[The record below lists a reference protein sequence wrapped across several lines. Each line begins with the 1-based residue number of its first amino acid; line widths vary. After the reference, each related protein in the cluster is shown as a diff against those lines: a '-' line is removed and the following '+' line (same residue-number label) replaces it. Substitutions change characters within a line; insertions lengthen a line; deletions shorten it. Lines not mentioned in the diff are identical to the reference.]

1 MQENELKELQ
11 RGEGVQVVLGEELQ
25 EELAGEELQ
34 EELAGEELQ
43 EELAGEELQE
53 ELAGD
58 LQEDVR
64 QYDAK
69 LPPFFIPISL
79 NHFEI

>member
-1 MQENELKELQ
+1 MQGNELKELQ
-11 RGEGVQVVLGEELQ
+11 REEGLQVVLGEELH
-25 EELAGEELQ
+25 EELAGEELH
-34 EELAGEELQ
+34 EELAGEELH
-43 EELAGEELQE
+43 E

-58 LQEDVR
+58 LQEDVP

-69 LPPFFIPISL
+69 PPPFFIPISL

>member
-1 MQENELKELQ
+1 MHKHVQKEQEKLQ
-11 RGEGVQVVLGEELQ
+11 GGEGVQVVLGEQLQ
-25 EELAGEELQ
+25 EELAGEQ
-34 EELAGEELQ
+34 
-43 EELAGEELQE
+43 LQE

-58 LQEDVR
+58 LQEDVP

-69 LPPFFIPISL
+69 PPPFFIPISL

>member
-11 RGEGVQVVLGEELQ
+11 REEGVQVVLGEELH
-25 EELAGEELQ
+25 EELAGEGLH
-34 EELAGEELQ
+34 
-43 EELAGEELQE
+43 E

-58 LQEDVR
+58 LQEDVP

-69 LPPFFIPISL
+69 PPLIFYSNFAKL
-79 NHFEI
+79 L

>member
-34 EELAGEELQ
+34 EELAG
-43 EELAGEELQE
+43 
-53 ELAGD
+53 D

-69 LPPFFIPISL
+69 LPTIFYFNFAKL
-79 NHFEI
+79 L